1 MIFPSASPYAS
12 FYSFVFVIVEL
23 VLANITKIRKK
34 TSMCVNFIEAQA
46 RWVKQ
51 VGFPGILIFIL
62 LFFHLIFSFSI
73 YFSS

>member
-34 TSMCVNFIEAQA
+34 RPCA
-46 RWVKQ
+46 
-51 VGFPGILIFIL
+51 
-62 LFFHLIFSFSI
+62 
-73 YFSS
+73 

>member
-1 MIFPSASPYAS
+1 MIFPRTSPYAS
-12 FYSFVFVIVEL
+12 FYSFVEL
-23 VLANITKIRKK
+23 VLANITKIRRKK
-34 TSMCVNFIEAQA
+34 RSRCVNFIEAQA

-73 YFSS
+73 YFSC